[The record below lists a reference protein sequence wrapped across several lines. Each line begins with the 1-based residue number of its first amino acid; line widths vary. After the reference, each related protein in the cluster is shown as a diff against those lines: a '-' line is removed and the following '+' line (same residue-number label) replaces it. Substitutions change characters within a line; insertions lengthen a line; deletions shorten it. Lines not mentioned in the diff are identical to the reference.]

1 MATLTKNNPHSAK
14 TTASTQP
21 APVAITGMGFS
32 CHAGEKSRSLI
43 SAILGQIS
51 GYELSKTYAIRLK
64 DGSDDMPRVSP
75 IDALAHQPAP
85 QRIISMCAT
94 ALGNAA
100 ATLPAS
106 IKPESVLIVI
116 MVDPK
121 HLCMAGNAVQQRV
134 QSEMT
139 NSVPRLEAANFRI
152 LTSEASSGTSALGTA
167 IAELNSAQWQ
177 AVIFGGTDS
186 LVSTETCLELS
197 DENRLNTVKE
207 NEGIVPGEAAAF
219 IVLQSTDNAV
229 KNTSPALGYLRGM
242 GVTAELN
249 ARDADIE
256 NTEGLSSAIN
266 LALTQASLKATDIQG
281 VVHNLGAETVQ
292 SFEWYKT
299 TQQIWPI
306 KISEQQRLA
315 IQMREIEQ
323 PDIPDDPIP
332 KSLLTY
338 LNMGEIGTAT
348 LPMQV
353 AITLAW
359 IEYDAHQ
366 ARWGFPLR
374 NNLLVCDTP
383 EAPERGALIISKTL
397 AAAI

>member
-1 MATLTKNNPHSAK
+1 MHRNRFRFVSFP
-14 TTASTQP
+14 
-21 APVAITGMGFS
+21 
-32 CHAGEKSRSLI
+32 SLRDER
-43 SAILGQIS
+43 AHPLRRRWPGAHGRRLGQ
-51 GYELSKTYAIRLK
+51 GR
-64 DGSDDMPRVSP
+64 D
-75 IDALAHQPAP
+75 
-85 QRIISMCAT
+85 
-94 ALGNAA
+94 
-100 ATLPAS
+100 
-106 IKPESVLIVI
+106 
-116 MVDPK
+116 
-121 HLCMAGNAVQQRV
+121 
-134 QSEMT
+134 
-139 NSVPRLEAANFRI
+139 
-152 LTSEASSGTSALGTA
+152 ASS
-167 IAELNSAQWQ
+167 
-177 AVIFGGTDS
+177 
-186 LVSTETCLELS
+186 
-197 DENRLNTVKE
+197 R
-207 NEGIVPGEAAAF
+207 
-219 IVLQSTDNAV
+219 
-229 KNTSPALGYLRGM
+229 
-242 GVTAELN
+242 
-249 ARDADIE
+249 ARHRRHPNIE